1 MKFLLKIFFGLAL
14 MASQCFTLKKR
25 KKIEKRI
32 EYIVQYANTIIINA
46 RLMLKYIVLYE
57 KLVIT
62 FSRLS

>member
-14 MASQCFTLKKR
+14 MASQCFKR
-25 KKIEKRI
+25 KKKKEKRI

>member
-1 MKFLLKIFFGLAL
+1 MFH
-14 MASQCFTLKKR
+14 SKKKG
-25 KKIEKRI
+25 KKKKRI

-62 FSRLS
+62 FSSLS